1 MISKKDLVYR
11 MDDMC
16 DEINSLCLRVLALE
30 HKLLAKDLKKIGKR
44 GPGRPRKDEA
54 SKNVSKKK

>member
-16 DEINSLCLRVLALE
+16 DEINSLSLRVLALE
-30 HKLLAKDLKKIGKR
+30 RKLLAKDLKKIGKR
-44 GPGRPRKDEA
+44 GPGRPRKNEA

>member
-16 DEINSLCLRVLALE
+16 DEINALRIRVTALE
-30 HKLLAKDLKKIGKR
+30 KKALKKDFKKFEKKAADKPKR
-44 GPGRPRKDEA
+44 GRGRPRKTD
-54 SKNVSKKK
+54 K

>member
-1 MISKKDLVYR
+1 

-30 HKLLAKDLKKIGKR
+30 HRELKKDLKKLTKKTPGKR